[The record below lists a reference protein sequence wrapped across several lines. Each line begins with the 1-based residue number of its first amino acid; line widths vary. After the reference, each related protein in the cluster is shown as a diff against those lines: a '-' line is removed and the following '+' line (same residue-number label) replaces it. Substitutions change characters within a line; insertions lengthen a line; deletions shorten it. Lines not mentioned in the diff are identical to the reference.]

1 MRQLNDVTTFN
12 ALRAK
17 ALATLLDVL
26 PITGR
31 PIVGSLSK
39 PKLDIAA
46 LIADDE
52 RLNEFVSESVT
63 GMAHHVGTCRMGA
76 ISDPMAVVDS
86 SSARVRGIKG
96 LRVIDA
102 SVMPDIPR
110 ANTNIPTIMLA
121 EKLSSSI
128 MK

>member
-1 MRQLNDVTTFN
+1 MRQLNDVNAFN
-12 ALRAK
+12 SLRAK
-17 ALATLLDVL
+17 ALAKLLDVL
-26 PITGR
+26 PATGR

-39 PKLDIAA
+39 PNLDIAA
-46 LIADDE
+46 LIADDD

-86 SSARVRGIKG
+86 AARVRGIKG

-102 SVMPDIPR
+102 SIMPDIPR

-121 EKLSSSI
+121 EKLASSI
-128 MK
+128 VK